1 MSGRLITTAAAAAVL
16 VAGAAAPHATAAR
29 PATIPALREWRA
41 APGAFVLRDS
51 ARIVVPAGGPLAE
64 ARLLGAD
71 LGRRHPVLAGVAAQ
85 PGDIELALGAPD
97 RKLGRE
103 GYRLEVGPVL
113 RIQARTAAG
122 AFYGTRS
129 VVQLLRRKRSIPA
142 GTARDWPRYPERG
155 LMLDNGR
162 RYFSPRWLRARIR
175 ELAYLKLNQLHLHF
189 SDDQGFRIASRSHP
203 EIVSDAH
210 LTKRQVRSLVA
221 YAQAR
226 HIRVIPEIDMPGH
239 MAAALAAHP
248 RLQLANP
255 GKRERTRL
263 DVTLPAARRFA
274 RDLILE
280 YIDLFPGRYW
290 HGGADEYLLPDD
302 YALYPQLERYARAHF
317 GPRANGADAY
327 LGFINWMD
335 RLVRLRGRT
344 LRVWNDGLSDGRA
357 VRLRRDVVVDW
368 WAGHTGPGP
377 RTLLAQGH
385 RILNAGWWPTYYVVG
400 ALGGL
405 HASMRIAYET
415 WAVNR
420 FHGLAFGLEPPG
432 TPPVVLPRGSRR
444 NLGSELHVWNDDPD
458 GETDAQTA
466 RGIAPRLRVLAQKTW
481 DSPRRRGAT
490 AASSAWA
497 NRLRP

>member
-1 MSGRLITTAAAAAVL
+1 MPRRLALAVVL
-16 VAGAAAPHATAAR
+16 SLLAAAPASAAR
-29 PATIPALREWRA
+29 PATIPALRDWKD

-64 ARLLGAD
+64 ARLLAAD
-71 LGRRHPVLAGVAAQ
+71 LRRRLPVVAGVAPV
-85 PGDIELALGAPD
+85 PGDIEVALGAGD

-113 RIQARTAAG
+113 RIRARTAAG

-129 VVQLLRRKRSIPA
+129 VVQLLSRRDRVPA

-162 RYFSPRWLRARIR
+162 RYFRPAWLRARIR
-175 ELAYLKLNQLHLHF
+175 ELAALKLNQLHLHF

-203 EIVSDAH
+203 EIVSDPH
-210 LTKRQVRSLVA
+210 LTKAQVRSLIA
-221 YAQAR
+221 YARAR

-239 MAAALAAHP
+239 MRAALAPHP
-248 RLQLANP
+248 NLQLAP
-255 GKRERTRL
+255 TRL
-263 DVTLPAARRFA
+263 DVTKPAARRFA

-290 HGGADEYLLPDD
+290 HGGADEYLLPAD
-302 YALYPQLERYARAHF
+302 YALYPQLERYAKAHY

-335 RLVRLRGRT
+335 RLVRSRGRA
-344 LRVWNDGLSDGRA
+344 LRVWNDGLADGRA
-357 VRLRRDVVVDW
+357 VKLRRDIVVDW

-377 RTLLAQGH
+377 RTLIRQGH

-405 HASMRIAYET
+405 HASMRIAYED

-432 TPPVVLPRGSRR
+432 TPPVVLPRGSRF

-481 DSPRRRGAT
+481 DSPLLVRRYDAFQRL
-490 AASSAWA
+490 A